1 MGTSVNKWPA
11 SPNPA
16 EVGIRAFTVNLTAG
30 PKTIQL
36 ADAAGPALVAMV
48 EWWDKNIEPVTQL
61 GSYNYREIRGY
72 EGTGKVSNHGSGT
85 AVDINWDKHPLG
97 ARGTVPADKLAGLRA
112 RAAALQLRWGGDY
125 SGRADEHH
133 IEVNVPPAL
142 FQLTALVPAQQGVA
156 VIGAAFAGGAGLLT
170 AALAH
175 RRFDGRL
182 RYTVGFGLVAAAIA
196 GGLYT
201 LMRKSGDASSD

>member
-16 EVGIRAFTVNLTAG
+16 EIGIREFTVNLTSG
-30 PKTIQL
+30 PKTLQL
-36 ADAAGPALVAMV
+36 ADAAGPALVAMI
-48 EWWDKNIEPVTQL
+48 EWWDQNIEPVTQL

-72 EGTGKVSNHGSGT
+72 EGTGKVSNHASGT

-97 ARGTVPADKLAGLRA
+97 ARGTIPAEKLDGLRA
-112 RAAALQLRWGGDY
+112 RARELQLRWGGDY

-133 IEVNVPPAL
+133 VEVNVPPAL
-142 FQLTALVPAQQGVA
+142 FQLTALVPAQKGVV

-170 AALAH
+170 GALAH
-175 RRFDGRL
+175 RRFDGDL
-182 RYTVGFGLVAAAIA
+182 RFTLGFALMGASVA
-196 GGLYT
+196 GGLYA
-201 LMRKSGDASSD
+201 LMRSA

>member
-16 EVGIRAFTVNLTAG
+16 EVGIRAFTVNLASG

-36 ADAAGPALVAMV
+36 ADAAGPALVAIV
-48 EWWDKNIEPVTQL
+48 EWWDQNIEPVTQL

-97 ARGTVPADKLAGLRA
+97 ARGTVPADKVEGLRA
-112 RAAALQLRWGGDY
+112 RAAELQLRWGGDY

-133 IEVNVPPAL
+133 VEVNVPPAL
-142 FQLTALVPAQQGVA
+142 FQLTALVPAQKGVV
-156 VIGAAFAGGAGLLT
+156 VIGAAFAAGAGLLT
-170 AALAH
+170 GALAH
-175 RRFDGRL
+175 RRFDGDL
-182 RYTVGFGLVAAAIA
+182 RFTFGFTVLGAGVA
-196 GGLYT
+196 GGLYA
-201 LMRKSGDASSD
+201 LIRSA

>member
-1 MGTSVNKWPA
+1 MVTSVNRWPA
-11 SPNPA
+11 SPNGA
-16 EVGIRAFTVNLTAG
+16 EIGIREFTVNLASG
-30 PKTIQL
+30 PKTLQL
-36 ADAAGPALVAMV
+36 ADAAGPALVAMI
-48 EWWDKNIEPVTQL
+48 EWWDQNIEPVTQL

-97 ARGTVPADKLAGLRA
+97 ARGTIPADKLEGLRA
-112 RAAALQLRWGGDY
+112 RARELQLRWGGDY

-142 FQLTALVPAQQGVA
+142 FQLTALVPAQKGVV

-175 RRFDGRL
+175 RRFDGDL
-182 RYTVGFGLVAAAIA
+182 RYTLGFALMGASVA
-196 GGLYT
+196 GGLYA
-201 LMRKSGDASSD
+201 LMRSA

>member
-1 MGTSVNKWPA
+1 VGTSVNKWPA

-16 EVGIRAFTVNLTAG
+16 EIGIREFTVNLTSG
-30 PKTIQL
+30 PKTLQL
-36 ADAAGPALVAMV
+36 ADAAGPALVAMI
-48 EWWDKNIEPVTQL
+48 EWWDQNIEPVTQL

-72 EGTGKVSNHGSGT
+72 EGTGKVSNHASGT

-97 ARGTVPADKLAGLRA
+97 ARGTIPAEKLDGLRA
-112 RAAALQLRWGGDY
+112 RARELQLRWGGDY

-142 FQLTALVPAQQGVA
+142 FQLTALVPAQKGVV

-170 AALAH
+170 GALAH
-175 RRFDGRL
+175 RRFDGDL
-182 RYTVGFGLVAAAIA
+182 RFTLGFALMGASVA
-196 GGLYT
+196 GGLYA
-201 LMRKSGDASSD
+201 LMRSA

>member
-16 EVGIRAFTVNLTAG
+16 EIGIREFTVNLTSG
-30 PKTIQL
+30 PKTLQL
-36 ADAAGPALVAMV
+36 ADAAGPALVAMI
-48 EWWDKNIEPVTQL
+48 EWWDQNIEPVTQL

-72 EGTGKVSNHGSGT
+72 EGTGKVSNHASGT

-97 ARGTVPADKLAGLRA
+97 ARGTIPAEKLDGLRA
-112 RAAALQLRWGGDY
+112 RARELQLRWGGDY

-142 FQLTALVPAQQGVA
+142 FQLTALVPAQKGVV

-170 AALAH
+170 GALAH
-175 RRFDGRL
+175 RRFDGDL
-182 RYTVGFGLVAAAIA
+182 RFTLGFALMGASVA
-196 GGLYT
+196 GGLYA
-201 LMRKSGDASSD
+201 LMRSA

>member
-16 EVGIRAFTVNLTAG
+16 EVGIRAFTVNLASG

-36 ADAAGPALVAMV
+36 ADAAGPALVAMI
-48 EWWDKNIEPVTQL
+48 EWWDKNIEPVVQL

-97 ARGTVPADKLAGLRA
+97 ARGTIPADKVEGLRA
-112 RAAALQLRWGGDY
+112 RAAELQLRWGGDY
-125 SGRADEHH
+125 RGRADEHH

-156 VIGAAFAGGAGLLT
+156 VIGVAFAGGAALLS

-182 RYTVGFGLVAAAIA
+182 RYTLGFGLAGATIA
-196 GGLYT
+196 GGLYA
-201 LMRKSGDASSD
+201 LMRSSGDASFD